1 METPEISRKND
12 VIKGLVVITG
22 ILVIVAA
29 VTLANKK
36 TMAAA
41 GNLMSGNTSGY
52 KDGTYTATGD
62 YESPTQAE
70 QITITVTLKKGVI
83 TDTSAT
89 NDAPDKVGQKFQ
101 NQFISGYKQQVVG
114 KKVNEVNLSRV
125 SGSSLTP
132 AGFNDALSKIKTQ
145 AHV

>member
-1 METPEISRKND
+1 METPQITRKND
-12 VIKGLVVITG
+12 IIKGLIVVVG
-22 ILVIVAA
+22 IVIIVAA
-29 VTLANKK
+29 VTLTTKKAPTAAENK
-36 TMAAA
+36 AAA
-41 GNLMSGNTSGY
+41 NTSGY

-62 YESPTQAE
+62 YQSPSQAE
-70 QITITVTLKKGVI
+70 QITITVTLKNGVI

-89 NDAPDKVGQKFQ
+89 NGAPDPTSQKFQ

-114 KKVNEVNLSRV
+114 KNINDVTLSRV

-132 AGFNDALSKIKTQ
+132 TGFNDALSKIKTQ